1 MLLLFAADRTG
12 WAQTGLGARLEAL
25 GRHRKSQQN
34 SSSQE
39 RNPSQCPPNLL
50 REIMLFLKMN

>member
-1 MLLLFAADRTG
+1 MLLISAADRTG
-12 WAQTGLGARLEAL
+12 WAKTGLGARLGAL
-25 GRHRKSQQN
+25 RRHRKSQQN
-34 SSSQE
+34 PSSQE